1 MAAPFCQDVAAK
13 ADTNLLYL
21 TKDHSFGKGCRL
33 SDGMLIRQTLRSGD
47 RREGEHIGMHRFP
60 TPGVSSRW
68 CFRVPK
74 RLGNAPTRNRVRR
87 LMREYVRTHKELW
100 PIDSAIVLSAKQT
113 AVNLGFSQVS
123 AQLEQLLDN
132 E

>member
-1 MAAPFCQDVAAK
+1 MAAPFYREDAAR
-13 ADTNLLYL
+13 ADTNLPYL
-21 TKDHSFGKGCRL
+21 TKDNSFAKGCRL
-33 SDGMLIRQTLRSGD
+33 SDGTLIRQALRSGD

-74 RLGNAPTRNRVRR
+74 RLGNAPSRNRVRR

-113 AVNLGFSQVS
+113 AVDLGFDQVS
-123 AQLEQLLDN
+123 AQLEQLLTN